1 MRSNIP
7 PKPKFKKE
15 EIVAAMEIVGA
26 LCATR
31 GCHFSE
37 AELEKMLTTEFKAV
51 MMLVKAGNA
60 FKHVNYCL
68 AVRKR

>member
-1 MRSNIP
+1 MRSNIL
-7 PKPKFKKE
+7 PKAKFKKE
-15 EIVAAMEIVGA
+15 EIVAAMEIVGK

-37 AELEKMLTTEFKAV
+37 AELGQMMTTEFQAM
-51 MMLVKAGNA
+51 MMLVKSGNA
-60 FKHVNYCL
+60 FEHVNYCL